1 MESLQDRIQNLVNE
15 YREQNHS
22 GGNSYISEPS
32 WSSPQE
38 IEAYI
43 RSPASLACSPPPPPP
58 PPPPGPPSSP
68 PHSALL
74 PVTISEEVVQQ
85 GIKGKRT
92 RGGGG
97 GLVEDTKRKRG
108 STGKVTSRAGNSTG
122 QEGSASNSEVVIA
135 SSSSKSQEKPS
146 EVSQVNRLIEG
157 ASRQSLFNH
166 LVSVGERQ
174 HTQAEKLY
182 KLSIGF
188 VIYLIYYLF
197 IIR

>member
-1 MESLQDRIQNLVNE
+1 MKELQERIQNLVNE

-43 RSPASLACSPPPPPP
+43 RSPTSLVGSPP
-58 PPPPGPPSSP
+58 PPPPGPPSPP

-85 GIKGKRT
+85 GVKGKRT
-92 RGGGG
+92 RGGG

-108 STGKVTSRAGNSTG
+108 STGKATSRAGNSTG

-146 EVSQVNRLIEG
+146 EVSQENRLIEG
-157 ASRQSLFNH
+157 TSRQSLFNH

-188 VIYLIYYLF
+188 VIFVIYYLF